1 MLLGTSK
8 EKEVLRNWRR
18 RYEEI
23 RRELPLSFDLDSKAS
38 ELAVRLYLSIGA
50 KVEEEICILRK
61 KILGKEVDV
70 VGAYDTAEDYFP
82 TGDVIIGVEGGAYA
96 LIKKGII
103 PDVIVTDLDGPM
115 EVLAKAPSTFFV
127 HFHGDNIEKA
137 TKCPPEILSRSIP
150 TVQTFPFGP
159 CLNLGGFTDG
169 DRAAYL
175 AALFGARRIRL
186 FGFNFHRVGKYSY
199 SRDLKIKLCK
209 LRWAE
214 IMLEDLERI
223 FGELIRWERRSIGS
237 SLDQ

>member
-8 EKEVLRNWRR
+8 EREVLKNWKK

-38 ELAVRLYLSIGA
+38 ELASRLYLSIGA
-50 KVEEEICILRK
+50 KVEEEIYILKK
-61 KILGKEVDV
+61 KISGKEVDV
-70 VGAYDTAEDYFP
+70 IGAYDTAEDYCV
-82 TGDVIIGVEGGAYA
+82 TGNTIIGVEGGAYA
-96 LIKKGII
+96 LVRKGII

-115 EVLAKAPSTFFV
+115 EFLAKSPSTFFV

-137 TKCPPEILSRSIP
+137 TKCSYEILFHSIP

-169 DRAAYL
+169 DRAVYL
-175 AALFGARRIRL
+175 AALLGARRIHL
-186 FGFNFHRVGKYSY
+186 FGFNFRRVGKYSY

-223 FGELIRWERRSIGS
+223 FGELIRWERGSIGN
-237 SLDQ
+237 SLDL